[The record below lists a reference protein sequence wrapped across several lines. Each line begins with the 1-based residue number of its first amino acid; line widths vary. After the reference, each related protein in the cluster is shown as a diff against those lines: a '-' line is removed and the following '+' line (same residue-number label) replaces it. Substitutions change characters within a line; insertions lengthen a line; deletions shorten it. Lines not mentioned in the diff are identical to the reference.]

1 MLSIELMLENL
12 EASLGVLA
20 FMGALAWLAYA
31 PSGSHSLRG

>member
-12 EASLGVLA
+12 EASLAVLTI
-20 FMGALAWLAYA
+20 MGALAWLAYA